1 MKADCL
7 QCDPRETNLLLME
20 KPNCP
25 RELQKNC
32 DEIVFEQFEF
42 AAYHR
47 CIGEGCPCPLTYTE
61 RQRSC

>member
-1 MKADCL
+1 M
-7 QCDPRETNLLLME
+7 LLE

-42 AAYHR
+42 AAYYR
-47 CIGEGCPCPLTYTE
+47 GVGELVVRRVWGQC
-61 RQRSC
+61 

>member
-1 MKADCL
+1 M
-7 QCDPRETNLLLME
+7 NLLLTE

-42 AAYHR
+42 AAYYR
-47 CIGEGCPCPLTYTE
+47 CVGTCVWQESIENKADYSRPYYGCV
-61 RQRSC
+61 